1 MLSSIVSFVDASAL
15 NLWIVSAYWVWPIL
29 EIIHFFGLS
38 LLFGGLLVIDLRL
51 AGHFRRLDPTAT
63 HSLIPV
69 VLTGFGLNL
78 VTGVLF
84 FFGDPLTYAY
94 NAAFQL
100 KMILIV
106 VAGLNAA
113 LYYWKLSPQ
122 MHTWTAQTTPPLV
135 AKVVG
140 YTSLALWTT
149 ILLCGRLIPYVGE
162 YLGTGN

>member
-1 MLSSIVSFVDASAL
+1 MLSSIVSFVDGSAL
-15 NLWIVSAYWVWPIL
+15 NLWMVSAYWVWPIL

-51 AGHFRRLDPTAT
+51 AGHFRRLDPVAT

-69 VLTGFGLNL
+69 VVAGFGLNL
-78 VTGVLF
+78 VTGILF

-106 VAGLNAA
+106 LAGLNAM
-113 LYYWKLSPQ
+113 LYYWKLSAQ
-122 MHTWTAQTTPPLV
+122 MHSWTAQTTPPFI

-140 YTSLALWTT
+140 YTSLALWTA

>member
-1 MLSSIVSFVDASAL
+1 MLESIVSFVDGSAL
-15 NLWIVSAYWVWPIL
+15 NQWIIAAYWVWPIL
-29 EIIHFFGLS
+29 EILHFFGLS

-69 VLTGFGLNL
+69 VLLGFLINL
-78 VTGVLF
+78 VTGILF

-106 VAGLNAA
+106 CAGLNAL

-122 MHTWTAQTTPPLV
+122 MHTWTAQTTPPLI
-135 AKVVG
+135 AKGVG
-140 YTSLALWTT
+140 YTSLALWTA

>member
-1 MLSSIVSFVDASAL
+1 MLESIVSFVDGSAL
-15 NLWIVSAYWVWPIL
+15 NLWIVAAYWIWPIL

-51 AGHFRRLDPTAT
+51 AGHFRRLDPGAT

-69 VLTGFGLNL
+69 VLAGFALNL
-78 VTGVLF
+78 ITGILF
-84 FFGDPLTYAY
+84 FFGDPVTYAY

-106 VAGLNAA
+106 LAGLNAL
-113 LYYWKLSPQ
+113 LYYWKLSAQ
-122 MHTWTAQTTPPLV
+122 IHTWTAQSAPPLV

-140 YTSLALWTT
+140 YTSLGLWTAV
-149 ILLCGRLIPYVGE
+149 LLCGRLIPYVGE

>member
-1 MLSSIVSFVDASAL
+1 MLSSIVSFVDGSAL
-15 NLWIVSAYWVWPIL
+15 NLWMVSAYWVWPIL
-29 EIIHFFGLS
+29 EILHFFGLS

-69 VLTGFGLNL
+69 VLMGFTINL
-78 VTGVLF
+78 VTGILF

-106 VAGLNAA
+106 GAGLNAA

-122 MHTWTAQTTPPLV
+122 MHTWTAQTTPPLI

-140 YTSLALWTT
+140 YTSLALWTA

>member
-1 MLSSIVSFVDASAL
+1 MLSSIVSFVDGSAL
-15 NLWIVSAYWVWPIL
+15 NLWMVSAYWVWPIL

-51 AGHFRRLDPTAT
+51 AGHFRRLDPVAT

-69 VLTGFGLNL
+69 VVAGFGLNL
-78 VTGVLF
+78 VTGILF

-106 VAGLNAA
+106 LAGLNAM
-113 LYYWKLSPQ
+113 LYYWKLSAQ
-122 MHTWTAQTTPPLV
+122 MHSWTAQTTPSLI

-140 YTSLALWTT
+140 YTSLALWTA